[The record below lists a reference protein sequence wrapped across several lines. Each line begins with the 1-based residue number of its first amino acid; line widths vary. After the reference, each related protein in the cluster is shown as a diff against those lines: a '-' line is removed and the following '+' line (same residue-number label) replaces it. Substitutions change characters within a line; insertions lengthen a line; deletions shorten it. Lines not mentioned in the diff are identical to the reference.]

1 MSCGYSINIKE
12 IVDEIMKVLPKG
24 EDDYVESGEV
34 INGGK
39 TLRLTR
45 KKGGTIDIALPTP
58 PTVDDIYINK
68 AEIVANGPNKDLV
81 LTNNKGEKLSV
92 TLPTASAPAP
102 AEDKYVT
109 DFSLANR
116 GGKPVLEI
124 RRSDNVTLTASLP
137 ENSGGGGGSGTDDYV
152 TAGALTVQREKGGAE
167 VRKTFYAN
175 LKLTRKGGGEVDV
188 DMSKLISTA
197 QDNPE
202 FTPRMDI
209 NNELSRVVKADGY
222 YVTAPETM
230 RWAKDDSS
238 FAAVVGLPAPALWFD
253 ASGAGTQVA
262 PGRKLLPIMDLH
274 WGKPYGNDKMGLT
287 QDALCYTR
295 ADGTQSWILI
305 PQAGGGG
312 SGSGISSITP
322 STTQNRTIVVT
333 DNGGNISNIR
343 LPDKWFNGKD
353 GKDGK
358 DGFVSVEEYNA
369 LAEKTILSSWA
380 ASSIRKGFDTS
391 ILQGGKYDYVPF
403 GVFTTA
409 DGKPSPF
416 QPVNQFATIPH
427 MVGGGND
434 YSIVLLNQ
442 PGDSSNTA
450 HKHNPLPYLRSIG
463 HEGALKA
470 IDVFEWRLVDDPD
483 SSSNKTLRAVYRGT
497 VYAQDDV
504 GNGILLYP
512 LAGMYLPGD
521 PDKSNYA
528 GQMPP
533 AFEFRIRNTNA
544 DYDVAYDPSVV
555 FKNSYQITPSDIR
568 PVF

>member
-58 PTVDDIYINK
+58 PIADDTYVNK
-68 AEIVANGPNKDLV
+68 VEIVANGPNKDLV
-81 LTNNKGEKLSV
+81 LTNNKGEKLTV
-92 TLPTASAPAP
+92 TLPTPSAPAP
-102 AEDKYVT
+102 AEDRYVT
-109 DFSLANR
+109 DFNLANR
-116 GGKPVLEI
+116 GGKPVLEL
-124 RRSDNVTLTASLP
+124 RRSDNVTLTAHLP
-137 ENSGGGGGSGTDDYV
+137 ENSGGGGSGTDDYV
-152 TAGALTVQREKGGAE
+152 TSGVATVQREKGGE
-167 VRKTFYAN
+167 GRKIYHAN
-175 LKLTRKGGGEVDV
+175 LKLTRKGGGEVDI
-188 DMSKLISTA
+188 DMDNIISTA
-197 QDNPE
+197 MDNPN
-202 FTPRMDI
+202 FDAHM
-209 NNELSRVVKADGY
+209 ELDNSMQRTVRADGY
-222 YVTAPETM
+222 YVTAPERL
-230 RWAKDDSS
+230 RWTKDDSS
-238 FAAVVGLPAPALWFD
+238 PAAVVDLPVPALWYSPVGD
-253 ASGAGTQVA
+253 GTTTNT
-262 PGRKLLPIMDLH
+262 GNKLLPIMDLH
-274 WGKPYGNDKMGLT
+274 WGKPYGNNKLGLT

-295 ADGTQSWILI
+295 ADGTQSWIVI
-305 PQAGGGG
+305 PQTGGGG
-312 SGSGISSITP
+312 GGGSGISSITP
-322 STTQNRTIVVT
+322 STTQNRTIVIT
-333 DNGGNISNIR
+333 DNGGNTSNIR

-369 LAEKTILSSWA
+369 LVEKTILSSWA
-380 ASSIRKGFDTS
+380 AAAIRKGFDTS

-409 DGKPSPF
+409 DGKPTSF
-416 QPVNQFATIPH
+416 QPVNQFTTIQH
-427 MVGGGND
+427 SLGSGSD

-463 HEGALKA
+463 HEGSLKA

-483 SSSNKTLRAVYRGT
+483 TSANKTLRAVYRGT

-521 PDKSNYA
+521 PDKLNYA

-555 FKNSYQITPSDIR
+555 FKNSYQITPNDIR